1 MRTPSPK
8 PTSTRRPPL
17 MIWLF
22 TVAAMLGL
30 SIRAWGQPNHA
41 SPKRAA
47 EEDRLNTGIF
57 RAALKKRGLTE
68 LLNLHRADFP
78 PTNEVDALQLARDIK
93 LAEFADRSR
102 SPEYRQAAIEEANV
116 ILRRLIAE
124 HGDDLR
130 QTEWR
135 FALVRSILYEEAEPL
150 ITSILYRGG
159 REDERKALRPL
170 TQQAVATSAALIEH
184 VRAEFER
191 IDAMSIAAFERLE
204 KKGYVDRLDQLEPQV
219 RYVQLWAWFYDSLG
233 YGEDDPQA
241 ADRLAKVR
249 TGIADMSSILTTP
262 HEQTGVQVQAYTLL
276 GMTYRRLNQ
285 HRLAREALQQAVS
298 IGTRMAD
305 PAERPRVAWAI
316 QLARIELIRN
326 ERHAGRFSAAMDA
339 VDQLKRSLTPG
350 DERFGLRLV
359 AAMETRDVQRDWS
372 KNKENRGQ
380 MVEAAAHRKAGW
392 RALLE
397 LTRTFPQRRDE
408 IYELVY
414 QRLDPTAPADTL
426 DPFERSAVLA
436 GLLSEAATTPD
447 QTEPLQRVIE
457 RGETYLALTRT
468 ESPVLAAEMWFHI
481 ATAEYHLGRIRQAAK
496 RFLSLSLQ
504 LPRSDA
510 APRAARLA
518 VELAA
523 KLQDKNDPAAPAKP
537 DSLYLDAL
545 AHLVTRYP
553 ESDAGIYWRFF
564 YAQQLDQ
571 AGRFD
576 DAAAQYER
584 VAETHEHYIESR
596 FLQLRA
602 MTLSLSALSD
612 TGAIDELEAHRRMD
626 DVFEVYRSFVAI
638 ATRAMGSAGDDS
650 QRKTWHHLLARARVL
665 TAEAQVLPSIDRLHA
680 AIDTIAGF
688 EASFPDEPA
697 LAARVWRVR
706 LRTYQRLGQLEQAAE
721 AIPAYLAAE
730 PVNAGPTLQALFTS
744 VADELR
750 YASFDAADQNTSQKA
765 ALALL
770 LAEQIDT
777 WAENAPTP
785 IAPAMRRAV
794 RIQLAEAHLW
804 AGHYEQAKERFDVLG
819 AQVNDNQD
827 QRVLLGRAEALFRLR
842 QYEDALPLFNT
853 LAGGLPPSNPIRW
866 RSLLRDL
873 QCRDAL
879 QHDPNGIIRV
889 IEQQSFLFPEL
900 GGPALASQF
909 KKMLRDN
916 QRRRDM
922 P

>member
-1 MRTPSPK
+1 MHTPL
-8 PTSTRRPPL
+8 PTPNFTRRPPL
-17 MIWLF
+17 TLWLL
-22 TVAAMLGL
+22 TVVAMLGV
-30 SIRAWGQPNHA
+30 SVRAGGQPNQTR
-41 SPKRAA
+41 PKRAA

-78 PTNEVDALQLARDIK
+78 PTNEVDALRLARDIK

-102 SPEYRQAAIEEANV
+102 TPEHRQAAIAEANT

-135 FALVRSILYEEAEPL
+135 FALVRSILYQEAEPL

-170 TQQAVATSAALIEH
+170 TEQAVATSAALIEH
-184 VRAEFER
+184 LHAEYKR
-191 IDAMSIAAFERLE
+191 IDAMSVSAFERLE
-204 KKGYVDRLDQLEPQV
+204 KKGYVERLDQLEPQI
-219 RYVQLWAWFYDSLG
+219 RYVQLWAWFYDSLS
-233 YGEDDPQA
+233 YGDNDPRA
-241 ADRLAKVR
+241 AERLAKVR
-249 TGIADMSSILTTP
+249 SGMSEMRSLLTTP
-262 HEQTGVQVQAYTLL
+262 HEQTGVQVQAHTLL

-285 HRLAREALQQAVS
+285 HRLARGALRQAVL
-298 IGTRMAD
+298 IGARMAD
-305 PAERPRVAWAI
+305 PTERTRVAWAI

-326 ERHAGRFSAAMDA
+326 ERRAGRFSAAMDA
-339 VDQLKRSLTPG
+339 VDQLKQSLTPG
-350 DERFGLRLV
+350 EANFGLWLV

-372 KNKENRGQ
+372 IYKENRGET
-380 MVEAAAHRKAGW
+380 VDAAAHRKASW

-397 LTRTFPQRRDE
+397 LTRTFPKRRDE
-408 IYELVY
+408 IYGIVY
-414 QRLDPTAPADTL
+414 QRLDPATPADML

-436 GLLSEAATTPD
+436 GLLSEAAATPD
-447 QTEPLQRVIE
+447 HTERLRRVIE
-457 RGETYLALTRT
+457 RGESYLALTRE

-481 ATAEYHLGRIRQAAK
+481 AIAEYHLGLTRQAAK
-496 RFLSLSLQ
+496 RFLSLSVR
-504 LPRSDA
+504 LPLSDA

-523 KLQDKNDPAAPAKP
+523 KLNKESDAPDPAKP
-537 DSLYLDAL
+537 DTLYLDAL
-545 AHLVTRYP
+545 THLVTQYP
-553 ESDAGIYWRFF
+553 QSDAGIYWRFF

-602 MTLSLSALSD
+602 MTLSLTALSD
-612 TGAIDELEAHRRMD
+612 HGAINELEAHRRMD
-626 DVFEVYRSFVAI
+626 DVFEVYRSFVVI
-638 ATRAMGSAGDDS
+638 ATRAIGSARDDS
-650 QRKTWHHLLARARVL
+650 QKKTWHHLLARARVL

-688 EASFPDEPA
+688 ETTFPHEPA
-697 LAARVWRVR
+697 LEARVWRVR
-706 LRTYQRLGQLEQAAE
+706 LRTYQQLGQLEQAAQ

-730 PVNAGPTLQALFTS
+730 PANAGPTLQALFTS
-744 VADELR
+744 LADELR

-770 LAEQIDT
+770 LAQQIDT
-777 WAENAPTP
+777 WTEHAPTP

-804 AGHYEQAKERFDVLG
+804 AGHYEQAKKRFDALD
-819 AQVNDNQD
+819 ARVNDNQD
-827 QRVLLGRAEALFRLR
+827 QRILWGRAEALFRLQ

-853 LAGGLPPSNPIRW
+853 LAGGLRPSDPIRW

-879 QHDPNGIIRV
+879 HHDPNGIIRV

-909 KKMLRDN
+909 QKLLRDN
-916 QRRRDM
+916 QRRRDA